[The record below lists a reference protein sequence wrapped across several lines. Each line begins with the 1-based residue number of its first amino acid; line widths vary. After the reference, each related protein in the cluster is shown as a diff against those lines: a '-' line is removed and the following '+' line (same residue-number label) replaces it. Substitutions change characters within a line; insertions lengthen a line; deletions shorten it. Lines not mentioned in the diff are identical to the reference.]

1 MPERVVRYRGWLVVL
16 GACSARCAGQRS
28 ARGWGRGLS
37 RVGESRV
44 SSATTRMTKTLGPT
58 PGVPEGRRRAGRRRT
73 AMSSPLASF
82 AAPFSALKSMTGLA
96 QRIAPVRLDLFR
108 PERGVQCNE
117 HGQNTSCQLSDNATS
132 DNIANRGIVNLIC
145 DTSERGRAGTVA
157 DCEPRT
163 SLLLHS
169 ATMRPRMAYAECAFL
184 PGSCN
189 SQN

>member
-1 MPERVVRYRGWLVVL
+1 MSSGPAPRG
-16 GACSARCAGQRS
+16 ARASARRVG
-28 ARGWGRGLS
+28 GGRGLS

-58 PGVPEGRRRAGRRRT
+58 PGVPEEGRRRAGRRRT

-96 QRIAPVRLDLFR
+96 QRIAVRLDPFR

-117 HGQNTSCQLSDNATS
+117 HGQNTSCQLSDNVTS
-132 DNIANRGIVNLIC
+132 DNIANRGTVNLIC
-145 DTSERGRAGTVA
+145 DTSERGMAGTVA
-157 DCEPRT
+157 DCDPRT